1 MLSDATNF
9 MLDNNRIKLKISDSS
24 KHTGFIIE
32 SNDSAAVGYIGWAI
46 EKHLDDIPS
55 ELKPTTRESAIS
67 VGMES
72 AITEEIVGAK
82 YYA

>member
-46 EKHLDDIPS
+46 EKHLDGLI
-55 ELKPTTRESAIS
+55 L
-67 VGMES
+67 
-72 AITEEIVGAK
+72 
-82 YYA
+82 